1 MLVMCREAMGSKVV
15 EGQRGG
21 KSWSTLS
28 LSYLGDRRTPH
39 PHNSSHSEGLSVL
52 T

>member
-21 KSWSTLS
+21 KYWSTLS
-28 LSYLGDRRTPH
+28 LSYLGET
-39 PHNSSHSEGLSVL
+39 EGLPIL
-52 T
+52 TILLTLKG